1 VEALPHCLI
10 ASLFIKMYMAF
21 PTRSLLDR
29 QLGELQSDVLR
40 MASLVDIAVERAM
53 EALSTSDVA
62 LAHEVIAG
70 DSHINGIR
78 LKIEVEAQLILSTQQ
93 PLARDL
99 RTIIAAIHIAGELE
113 RMGDYAEGI
122 ARLVTRME
130 GDPTIAHWPRLPKMI
145 KRARQMLQE
154 GIDAFV
160 NHNAELALKLV
171 RHDDKL
177 DKHYKKL
184 FSESLESLVQMSDP
198 AQIRAFTY
206 MLWIGHNL
214 ERIGDRATN
223 IAERVIFMT
232 TGQFTEITEEA
243 E

>member
-1 VEALPHCLI
+1 
-10 ASLFIKMYMAF
+10 M
-21 PTRSLLDR
+21 RSLLDR
-29 QLGELQSDVLR
+29 ELGELQSDVLR
-40 MASLVDIAVERAM
+40 MASLVDVAVDKAVE
-53 EALSTSDVA
+53 ALTNSDIA

-70 DSHINGIR
+70 DSYINGIR
-78 LKIEVEAQLILSTQQ
+78 LKIEEEAQLILSTQQ

-99 RTIIAAIHIAGELE
+99 RTIIAAIHIAAELE
-113 RMGDYAEGI
+113 RMGDHAAGI
-122 ARLVTRME
+122 AQLVTRME
-130 GDPTIAHWPRLPKMI
+130 GDPTIANWPRLPKMA
-145 KRARQMLQE
+145 KRARQMLQQ
-154 GIDAFV
+154 GILAFV
-160 NHNAELALKLV
+160 NHNAETALELV
-171 RHDDKL
+171 RRDDKL

-184 FSESLESLVQMSDP
+184 FAESLESLTQMSDP
-198 AQIRAFTY
+198 AQIRAFTF